1 MARDEGKNVKASS
14 TGANA
19 GTLPNNDENRTP
31 RQLVGRPEKKL
42 SNKGDWLGKIAV
54 VRDVVRCSEDVEGEN
69 EQPATENGKRKRQCS
84 AFKRPDRGA
93 YVPRQHV
100 LAPHSPV

>member
-31 RQLVGRPEKKL
+31 RQLVGRPEKSL
-42 SNKGDWLGKIAV
+42 SKKGGA
-54 VRDVVRCSEDVEGEN
+54 
-69 EQPATENGKRKRQCS
+69 
-84 AFKRPDRGA
+84 DREKSG
-93 YVPRQHV
+93 RT
-100 LAPHSPV
+100 